1 VLGSFTQIL
10 TRIVLEFTNLLKN
23 FSVREPLIINNP
35 DFVSIKFSFIFLI
48 STLLTKKI
56 NPSLAGEY

>member
-1 VLGSFTQIL
+1 VLGLFTQIL

-35 DFVSIKFSFIFLI
+35 EFRVNKFSFIFLI
-48 STLLTKKI
+48 SNSLTKKI

>member
-1 VLGSFTQIL
+1 MLGLLAQIL

-35 DFVSIKFSFIFLI
+35 EFSVNKFFIYFLNKQ
-48 STLLTKKI
+48 LT
-56 NPSLAGEY
+56 Y

>member
-1 VLGSFTQIL
+1 VLGLFTQIL

-35 DFVSIKFSFIFLI
+35 EFRVNKLLIHFLNKQ
-48 STLLTKKI
+48 LTH
-56 NPSLAGEY
+56 